1 MLRRILLID
10 DHVATREGLI
20 RILASAFPEVQVY
33 TVDSV
38 VTALRITSTERFD
51 LAITDPALAGKNG
64 IDFLHDLKK
73 TSPLLPVL
81 IYTVHRRE
89 LLSGDRALRAE
100 ADGYVSKDQPVD
112 DLMEA
117 IERILRGRP
126 GFSGGVAEEPA
137 QVLLEPKSGPIHDPL
152 SRREL
157 QVLQLLAAGQ
167 TPSEIALDLHLSIK
181 TVSTYRARL
190 LEKLELRTTADLIR
204 YAIENGI

>member
-10 DHVATREGLI
+10 DHVATREGLT
-20 RILASAFPEVQVY
+20 RILASAFPEVQVSA
-33 TVDSV
+33 VDSV
-38 VTALRITSTERFD
+38 VSALRITSTERFD
-51 LAITDPALAGKNG
+51 LAIIDPALAGKNG

-73 TSPLLPVL
+73 TSPSLPVV
-81 IYTVHRRE
+81 IYTVHR
-89 LLSGDRALRAE
+89 GDHFGVRALRAG

-117 IERILRGRP
+117 IDRIFRGRP
-126 GFSGGVAEEPA
+126 GFSGRVAAVPA

-152 SRREL
+152 SQREL